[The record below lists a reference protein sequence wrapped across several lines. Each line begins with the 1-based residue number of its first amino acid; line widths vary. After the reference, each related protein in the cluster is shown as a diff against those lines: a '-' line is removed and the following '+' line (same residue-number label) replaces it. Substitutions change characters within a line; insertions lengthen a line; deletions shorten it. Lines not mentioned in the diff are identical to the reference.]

1 MDMLTS
7 NTYYLHYVERY

>member
-7 NTYYLHYVERY
+7 NVERY